1 MRVKKSRQR
10 WLWVAGALVM
20 VLAGTAVWMLLDAS
34 AGRRMPDEG
43 REHVPAGTPVTY
55 RHYPPTSGP
64 HWPRPAPW
72 GHYEQEVPP
81 EIWVHNLEHG
91 GIVILYH
98 CDTPCPEL
106 VRQLQDVYATF
117 PKSKYGHVKLL
128 IVPDKRLKTRLATL
142 AWNWMD
148 ETDTFDRKRL
158 LRFYRAYMDRGPEDV
173 P

>member
-1 MRVKKSRQR
+1 
-10 WLWVAGALVM
+10 
-20 VLAGTAVWMLLDAS
+20 
-34 AGRRMPDEG
+34 
-43 REHVPAGTPVTY
+43 
-55 RHYPPTSGP
+55 
-64 HWPRPAPW
+64 
-72 GHYEQEVPP
+72 VPP

-128 IVPDKRLKTRLATL
+128 IAPDKRLTTRLATL

-148 ETDTFDRKRL
+148 QTDTFDRKRL